1 MLLDI
6 EQDNNPSF
14 YGTPSMLADPYGKN
28 TKRDDLVHILPDLVN
43 STIGLSNKIVLLV
56 NDKEVKVE
64 VVGSELLVSLLV
76 IVYAIQLSAGD
87 SVLVVKRRYSEFRS
101 LRDGITRLFPTEV
114 IPPIPGK
121 HSFLT
126 YLINSINNA
135 KELLIIETRK
145 RFFARFLAD
154 VCAHPRLRQCPL
166 VHKFLDPNYEMCWLD
181 AMAEPPALLV
191 PDSLLRANPMNTTDQ
206 NGLYSLL
213 PVVNGYD
220 YTGPDHLGN
229 LKKVGDDLAKSTAI
243 ISTQIHREDDAPVP
257 DDTISLLTS
266 PGFQQLAAME
276 ANFHLSIKV
285 LDDLTKLNTR
295 SVRNVKAVVNNLIE
309 LGGNLNNFS
318 LQIHGISDNANEL
331 GMMVEK
337 FGSAIDSSFLNFEAF
352 LVSTLIPQW
361 QEPMNQL
368 VQYYHSALHTI
379 KFYKYKVV
387 QYRLVH
393 RARAARMHDL
403 DGLTSNFHSHLK
415 LQDLRS
421 VDIDSPSINQA
432 IRKIEL
438 RQKRVRGKK
447 SWYGLFGGRK
457 NGLGFDPELEVVQ
470 SETTSKTEEPA
481 RQETVENGTNNGE
494 TNQSETQR
502 ENNNQ
507 QVSSSPPKPT
517 TVHDTAT
524 AASSSDSPATLGV
537 SAYKTRISQL
547 EKEVE
552 QYNQLI
558 ELTTRDLRTLTDHVA
573 ANLQTFSLTVEE
585 KWLRIMVGF
594 LQGGQQMFQ
603 ENIQNWQEFRLLVTT

>member
-1 MLLDI
+1 MPLDI

-14 YGTPSMLADPYGKN
+14 YGSPSMLANPYGH
-28 TKRDDLVHILPDLVN
+28 TRDNNANPDVPPDLVN
-43 STIGLSNKIVLLV
+43 STIGLSNKIVQLV
-56 NDKEVKVE
+56 NDPKVHVE
-64 VVGSELLVSLLV
+64 IVGTELLMSLLV
-76 IVYAIQLSAGD
+76 IVYAIELSAGD
-87 SVLVVKRRYSEFRS
+87 TSLVVKRRYSEFRS
-101 LRDGITRLFPTEV
+101 LRDGITRLYPTEV

-126 YLINSINNA
+126 YLINSINNS

-145 RFFARFLAD
+145 RYFARFLSD
-154 VCAHPRLRQCPL
+154 ICTHPRLRQCSL
-166 VHKFLDPNYEMCWLD
+166 VHKFLDPNYEMCWQD
-181 AMAEPPALLV
+181 AMAEPPILMV
-191 PDSLLRANPMNTTDQ
+191 PDSLLRANPMNPTDQ

-213 PVVNGYD
+213 PIVNGYD
-220 YTGPDHLGN
+220 YTGPDHLSN
-229 LKKVGDDLAKSTAI
+229 LKKVGDDLAKSTTI
-243 ISTQIHREDDAPVP
+243 ISTQIGGDSENSGP

-276 ANFHLSIKV
+276 ITFHQSIKV

-295 SVRNVKAVVNNLIE
+295 TVRNVKAVVNNLIE

-331 GMMVEK
+331 GMLVEK

-361 QEPMNQL
+361 QEPMHQL
-368 VQYYHSALHTI
+368 VQYYQSALHTI

-403 DGLTSNFHSHLK
+403 DGLTSNYHSHLK
-415 LQDLRS
+415 LRDLRS

-432 IRKIEL
+432 IRRIEL
-438 RQKRVRGKK
+438 KQKRLRGKK

-457 NGLGFDPELEVVQ
+457 NGFTSEDPGMLPESGTEYATLRN
-470 SETTSKTEEPA
+470 TEEPNA
-481 RQETVENGTNNGE
+481 TETTTLNTE
-494 TNQSETQR
+494 TSAADA
-502 ENNNQ
+502 
-507 QVSSSPPKPT
+507 
-517 TVHDTAT
+517 TVNAESTTAT
-524 AASSSDSPATLGV
+524 LNTENDDNAEKNSANFGV
-537 SAYKTRISQL
+537 NAYKTRIAQL

-558 ELTTRDLRTLTDHVA
+558 QLTTRDLRTLTDHVT
-573 ANLQTFSLTVEE
+573 ANLQAFSLMVEE
-585 KWLRIMVGF
+585 KWLRIMIGF
-594 LQGGQQMFQ
+594 LQGGQQMFR
-603 ENIQNWQEFRLLVTT
+603 ENIHNWQEFRLLVST